1 MKLLKNRTIKSQ
13 FNLIIASLIIVCSL
27 LGFLVNLTVQNLL
40 LQNKINYA
48 QNTALKFESEINHLF
63 KRINSI
69 SEYIQYEPALENLF
83 INPFNDKTQSY
94 FNDLHVKLTSL
105 SIMNHDIADIALVN
119 DAISWSSLFNKS
131 DLQAF
136 LHQLDGSPGLSSLG
150 IVPPSFIAATAP
162 SYLVFGRNIWCY
174 NDPNYFGQKLG
185 SVIISIDPAK
195 SSIQLPH
202 NKNVDTYFMLADQ
215 NLNLYPF
222 NCIDSLAQ
230 SIFSTVTTQLPLLQ
244 ENITHVPLQVDTP
257 DYVMYI
263 SYIPS
268 MSYYVISAIDK
279 HSLFSDLGTTRILIA
294 LIILIVILFM
304 WLLIKLLLSSV
315 LTPIN
320 KLYVFIKSIREGN
333 HKKLKQAIILEGC
346 TEINTLGNEFNR
358 MLLEINTLNHQL
370 FDTTTSL
377 YELEIEKNKA
387 EIAHLRSQ
395 INPHFL
401 YNTLESIRG
410 IALEKEI
417 PQIATMTVAMGKI
430 FRYSIKGAST
440 APLLEELTIIKAY
453 LDIQLVRFNCKFEV
467 FYSIHPNTETLYVP
481 KMILQPLIENAI
493 FHGIEK
499 KIDAGLLYIGSKITP
514 DHALYI
520 TIQDDGVGMSSD
532 TVETLLLNDGITSH
546 IGILNVHN
554 RIKLLYGD
562 AYGLQIVSSEQ
573 LGTKITI
580 VLPIISTEKRNN
592 YAERTHS

>member
-1 MKLLKNRTIKSQ
+1 
-13 FNLIIASLIIVCSL
+13 
-27 LGFLVNLTVQNLL
+27 
-40 LQNKINYA
+40 
-48 QNTALKFESEINHLF
+48 
-63 KRINSI
+63 
-69 SEYIQYEPALENLF
+69 
-83 INPFNDKTQSY
+83 
-94 FNDLHVKLTSL
+94 
-105 SIMNHDIADIALVN
+105 
-119 DAISWSSLFNKS
+119 
-131 DLQAF
+131 
-136 LHQLDGSPGLSSLG
+136 
-150 IVPPSFIAATAP
+150 
-162 SYLVFGRNIWCY
+162 
-174 NDPNYFGQKLG
+174 
-185 SVIISIDPAK
+185 

-202 NKNVDTYFMLADQ
+202 NENVDTYFMLADQ